1 MPYVSTDMESC
12 ERVTHVIKTMGN
24 ELRKKQVSGMYRDID
39 VTMSQVDNNDAQTKY
54 DELDGIQLRKTQRT

>member
-24 ELRKKQVSGMYRDID
+24 ELRKNK
-39 VTMSQVDNNDAQTKY
+39 
-54 DELDGIQLRKTQRT
+54 

>member
-39 VTMSQVDNNDAQTKY
+39 VMMSQVDNNDAQDK
-54 DELDGIQLRKTQRT
+54 